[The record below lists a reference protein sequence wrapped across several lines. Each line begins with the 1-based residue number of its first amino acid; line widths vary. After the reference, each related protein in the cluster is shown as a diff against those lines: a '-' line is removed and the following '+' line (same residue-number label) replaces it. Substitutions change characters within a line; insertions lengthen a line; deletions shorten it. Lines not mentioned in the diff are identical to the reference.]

1 MSSRTVFHSLLAPSS
16 PMASRSTPGSSPA
29 LSSPRGSSRDRPIDV
44 DSLRPARDSPPVS
57 FGAAPPRA
65 PSGRFTSSTPGRT
78 EDDEYHPLEEN
89 EDDQVRARAARLVR
103 LVLPL
108 PACADAPAAPAR
120 SSKAGL

>member
-1 MSSRTVFHSLLAPSS
+1 MSSRTVFHSPLAPSS
-16 PMASRSTPGSSPA
+16 PMASRGTPTSSPA
-29 LSSPRGSSRDRPIDV
+29 LSSPRGSSLDQAIDL
-44 DSLRPARDSPPVS
+44 DSPRPARDSPAGS

-65 PSGRFTSSTPGRT
+65 PSGRFTHGTPGRT
-78 EDDEYHPLEEN
+78 DDDEYDPLEED
-89 EDDQVRARAARLVR
+89 EDDQVRARAVRLVR